1 MKNYFKDKDA
11 MRQVFVLATAGVI
24 VVAFFMLIANISVV
38 ADFLW
43 SLVDILMPFIWG
55 IILYLLLANVCRF
68 IEKMLPD
75 KVPTKYRRYI
85 GTFGSVIFLVLIIT
99 IFLIIIVPQ
108 LISSAAKLAGNMNT
122 YINDLTDW
130 LLSLDLS
137 YLFTSDTINTIERY
151 ATSVINELVNILMV
165 GLPSIVNAA
174 YSTIGG
180 VISFVIG
187 VIIYIYIML
196 DRESIHG
203 QFMTF
208 GKALM
213 KESHIAN
220 ISTVLAKSVEK
231 FNRFIRGQLID
242 AMILGILVFVGM
254 SILRLD
260 YAVLISCVCAITNVI
275 PVFGPFIGAIP
286 SAFILL
292 MIDPYQCLIFI
303 IMIIVLQQ
311 IDGNII
317 YPKVMGDSIGL
328 GKIWIMFAII
338 VGGGLFG
345 IVGMFFGVPVFSIVY
360 YFLSGYARLRVK
372 NKESVDSQNE

>member
-1 MKNYFKDKDA
+1 
-11 MRQVFVLATAGVI
+11 MRQVFIFAAAGVI

-38 ADFLW
+38 ADFIW
-43 SLVDILMPFIWG
+43 TVVDIMMPFIWG
-55 IILYLLLANVCRF
+55 IILYLLLSNVCSF
-68 IEKMLPD
+68 IEKRLPE
-75 KVPTKYRRYI
+75 KIPLRYRRYI
-85 GTFGSVIFLVLIIT
+85 STFGSVILLFLAIT

-108 LISSAAKLAGNMNT
+108 LVNSASKLAGNMNI
-122 YINDLTDW
+122 YISDLSNW

-137 YLFTSDTINTIERY
+137 YLFTSETIDTIERY
-151 ATSVINELVNILMV
+151 AETVINEVVNILMV
-165 GLPSIVNAA
+165 GLPSIVSAA

-180 VISFVIG
+180 VISFIIG
-187 VIIYIYIML
+187 IIIYVYIML

-213 KESHIAN
+213 KESHIIN
-220 ISTVLAKSVEK
+220 ISNVLAKSVEK

-242 AMILGILVFVGM
+242 AVILGILVFVSM

-292 MIDPYQCLIFI
+292 MVDPYQCLIFV
-303 IMIIVLQQ
+303 IMIVVLQQ
-311 IDGNII
+311 VDGNII
-317 YPKVMGDSIGL
+317 YPKVMGDSVGL
-328 GKIWIMFAII
+328 SKIWIMFSII
-338 VGGGLFG
+338 VGGGMFG
-345 IVGMFFGVPVFSIVY
+345 IVGMFFGVPIFSIVY
-360 YFLSGYARLRVK
+360 YFLSDYARLKVK
-372 NKESVDSQNE
+372 NKESADSQNE

>member
-1 MKNYFKDKDA
+1 MRNYFKDKDV
-11 MRQVFVLATAGVI
+11 MRQVFIFAAAGVI

-38 ADFLW
+38 ADFIW
-43 SLVDILMPFIWG
+43 TVVDIMMPFIWG
-55 IILYLLLANVCRF
+55 IILYLLLSNVCSF
-68 IEKMLPD
+68 IEKRLPE
-75 KVPTKYRRYI
+75 KIPLRYRRYI
-85 GTFGSVIFLVLIIT
+85 STFGSVILLFLAIT

-108 LISSAAKLAGNMNT
+108 LVNSASKLAGNMNI
-122 YINDLTDW
+122 YISDLSNW

-137 YLFTSDTINTIERY
+137 YLFTSETIDTIERY
-151 ATSVINELVNILMV
+151 AETVINEVVNILMV
-165 GLPSIVNAA
+165 GLPSIVSAA

-180 VISFVIG
+180 VISFIIG
-187 VIIYIYIML
+187 IIIYVYIML

-213 KESHIAN
+213 KESHIIN
-220 ISTVLAKSVEK
+220 ISNVLAKSVEK

-242 AMILGILVFVGM
+242 AVILGILVFVSM

-292 MIDPYQCLIFI
+292 MVDPYQCLIFV
-303 IMIIVLQQ
+303 IMIVVLQQ
-311 IDGNII
+311 VDGNII
-317 YPKVMGDSIGL
+317 YPKVMGDSVGL
-328 GKIWIMFAII
+328 SKIWIMFSII
-338 VGGGLFG
+338 VGGGMFG
-345 IVGMFFGVPVFSIVY
+345 IVGMFFGVPIFSIVY
-360 YFLSGYARLRVK
+360 YFLSDYARLKVK
-372 NKESVDSQNE
+372 NKESADSQNE